1 MESSLELDAEGLV
14 TDELLYELNY
24 RGIKGMEGKP
34 QEELRCILRPLLK
47 LERDNKS
54 LTYPAYVVE
63 PAQELDALDRKVL
76 GLQLNVASSD
86 TVDVPRAEQ
95 TKARVYHILN
105 RLNRIPT
112 DGLTA
117 EQSAER
123 SAMLAATLGQ
133 LDRLNTIVYSIS
145 TPSSFSASIY
155 QYIILER
162 ADELRVARGLTVAQ
176 LFDSAIDLFEGKALL
191 WFRSNR
197 DVFRDWNSLSALLI
211 KHYEPPDYRARLF
224 EDILGRTQDPNES
237 FIEYFSCMLSMF
249 RRYGEMTAAMQL
261 GILVRN
267 LAPFY
272 TMQLPKLTT
281 KPAA

>member
-1 MESSLELDAEGLV
+1 MESCLELEADGL
-14 TDELLYELNY
+14 TADELLYELNY
-24 RGIKGMEGKP
+24 RGIKGMEQRP
-34 QEELRCILRPLLK
+34 EEELRRILRPLLK
-47 LERDNKS
+47 LERDSKS

-117 EQSAER
+117 EQITKR
-123 SAMLAATLGQ
+123 SDMLATTLSQ
-133 LDRLNTIVYSIS
+133 LDRLNTISSPESPLLHDS
-145 TPSSFSASIY
+145 TRNVPEFLPFLQSTQFPPPQRFQPVSKWQLKFRGDDKSMTVHSF
-155 QYIILER
+155 LER
-162 ADELRVARGLTVAQ
+162 VNELRVARGLTEAQ

-197 DVFRDWNSLSALLI
+197 DVFNDWKSLSA
-211 KHYEPPDYRARLF
+211 
-224 EDILGRTQDPNES
+224 S
-237 FIEYFSCMLSMF
+237 
-249 RRYGEMTAAMQL
+249 
-261 GILVRN
+261 
-267 LAPFY
+267 
-272 TMQLPKLTT
+272 
-281 KPAA
+281 